1 MNPKQIAL
9 VRQTWEQIHPNSD
22 AAGAMFYA
30 RLFELDPSLRPLFG
44 ADLQPQIRKLI
55 RTIAMAVASL
65 DRLESLAPALRE
77 LGSRHTGYGVKDGH
91 YATVGAALL
100 DTLAAGLAEAF
111 TPEAR
116 EAWAETYALLA
127 ETMKNGAAQAGLSGS
142 RSSAFRH
149 Q

>member
-1 MNPKQIAL
+1 MNPKQIEL
-9 VRQTWEQIHPNSD
+9 VRQTWEQIHPEAD
-22 AAGAMFYA
+22 TAGAMFYA

-44 ADLQPQIRKLI
+44 ADLQPQIRKLT

-77 LGSRHTGYGVKDGH
+77 LGSRHTGYGVKDRH
-91 YATVGAALL
+91 YATVGTALL

-127 ETMKNGAAQAGLSGS
+127 ETMKNGAAQAAPSGS